1 MTINI
6 QTLATILIVM
16 HLGSSIFMGFVLKR
30 QYSLFSHDIT
40 ADDSKYEATDIKR
53 IKRFR
58 MGLFLLSC
66 VVLLGN
72 VVPIVID
79 LVTIIGNNSVNRT
92 PHVHT
97 ISILYAVSNAL
108 TALISAYLISTLYRI
123 AKSATDPNELIEKDL
138 TSRK

>member
-6 QTLATILIVM
+6 ATLAWILVAC
-16 HLGSSIFMGFVLKR
+16 HTGSVIFMSFVLRR
-30 QYSLFSHDIT
+30 QFKLFSHDVT
-40 ADDSKYEATDIKR
+40 YNDTRFEPVDIKR

-72 VVPIVID
+72 AVPIAID
-79 LVTIIGNNSVNRT
+79 LITIFGGNAVNR
-92 PHVHT
+92 PAHVHT

-123 AKSATDPNELIEKDL
+123 ARGVNDPNALIEKDL
-138 TSRK
+138 HRK

>member
-6 QTLATILIVM
+6 STLAWILIVC
-16 HLGSSIFMGFVLKR
+16 HSGSVIFMTFVLRR
-30 QYSLFSHDIT
+30 QYTLFSHDIT
-40 ADDSKYEATDIKR
+40 YDDARFEQKDIGR

-58 MGLFLLSC
+58 LGLFLLSC

-72 VVPIVID
+72 VVPIAID
-79 LVTIIGNNSVNRT
+79 AITILGDNSVGRPT
-92 PHVHT
+92 HVHT

-123 AKSATDPNELIEKDL
+123 ARGVHDPEVLIEKDL
-138 TSRK
+138 NRNQ